1 MGKKIVKGIILC
13 SSLLFISGCSVNSLP
28 QAEVVAVAKVE
39 AKTDVAE
46 AGEDVEQV
54 EVTDEKMKIFF
65 SKFLKIDHE
74 AMLAL
79 NQKPKKV
86 NDEYWKVFSA
96 YEEKTNEILGD
107 YLAASVK
114 TKLKKQYLHDDF
126 HFPRFVGIN
135 DYMITGISDVLNA
148 TIISKQIKEEG
159 TIYEVEITGIA
170 DVIGIDWANKKYEW
184 DDEKGYYSQKIF
196 LDAGTEEPGQ
206 DKIKVTLHYFVE
218 VPKGEE
224 FTVSSVREKTGLFYG
239 IDEQAH
245 MENNHFINRLSFLDE
260 VDDKEAA
267 VIYKFLNAFMKQNYN
282 FYTYYRKASEANF
295 DTFKIVLET
304 DLELVDIL
312 KLDKSNYKQQFDPV
326 IIPLKDNMDRLDFDV
341 AKNIII
347 KPHVSSSAE
356 FSAYQ
361 VVINGEVTLTGG
373 KVTHYE
379 YTYLFVVDKD
389 LRIPSV
395 RLIKQEELNSS
406 AMVKEEVDL
415 DLEEEE

>member
-1 MGKKIVKGIILC
+1 
-13 SSLLFISGCSVNSLP
+13 
-28 QAEVVAVAKVE
+28 
-39 AKTDVAE
+39 
-46 AGEDVEQV
+46 
-54 EVTDEKMKIFF
+54 
-65 SKFLKIDHE
+65 
-74 AMLAL
+74 
-79 NQKPKKV
+79 
-86 NDEYWKVFSA
+86 
-96 YEEKTNEILGD
+96 
-107 YLAASVK
+107 
-114 TKLKKQYLHDDF
+114 
-126 HFPRFVGIN
+126 
-135 DYMITGISDVLNA
+135 
-148 TIISKQIKEEG
+148 
-159 TIYEVEITGIA
+159 
-170 DVIGIDWANKKYEW
+170 
-184 DDEKGYYSQKIF
+184 
-196 LDAGTEEPGQ
+196 
-206 DKIKVTLHYFVE
+206 
-218 VPKGEE
+218 
-224 FTVSSVREKTGLFYG
+224 
-239 IDEQAH
+239 
-245 MENNHFINRLSFLDE
+245 
-260 VDDKEAA
+260 
-267 VIYKFLNAFMKQNYN
+267 MKQNYN

-341 AKNIII
+341 AKDVVI